1 VKLTA
6 VPLALGGDLAFAPA
20 WLPPTE
26 ADARFA
32 GLRASVLWS
41 QGTITMFGRSL
52 LEPRLTAWFGEADY
66 TYSGRT
72 VHAAPWTPDLADLR
86 DRVSRAAGASF
97 NAVLLNRYRDGNDS
111 MGMHSDDEPELGSN
125 PTIASVS
132 LGASRR
138 FVLSPKT
145 KSARRGGTYEL
156 ELGHGS
162 LLVMSGEC
170 QHRYRHG
177 VPKEPG
183 RQGERINLTFRLIL
197 PR

>member
-1 VKLTA
+1 VTLEA
-6 VPLALGGDLAFAPA
+6 VPLALGGALAFDPA
-20 WLPPTE
+20 WLPFAE

-32 GLRASVLWS
+32 ALRASIPWS
-41 QGTITMFGRSL
+41 QGTITMFGRL
-52 LEPRLTAWFGEADY
+52 VLEPRLTAWFGDADY

-72 VHAAPWTPDLADLR
+72 VGAAPWTAELAELR
-86 DRVSRAAGASF
+86 DLVSRAAGAPF
-97 NAVLLNRYRDGNDS
+97 NAVLLNLYRDGNDS
-111 MGMHSDDEPELGSN
+111 MGMHSDDEPELGPN

-132 LGASRR
+132 LGATRR

-145 KSARRGGTYEL
+145 KSVRRDGTYEL

-177 VPKEPG
+177 VPKAPSSL
-183 RQGERINLTFRLIL
+183 GERINLTFRRVL

>member
-1 VKLTA
+1 VTPA
-6 VPLALGGDLAFAPA
+6 PVPLALGGALALAPT
-20 WLPPTE
+20 WLLPAE

-32 GLRASVLWS
+32 ALRASVPWS
-41 QGTITMFGRSL
+41 QGTITMFGRL
-52 LEPRLTAWFGEADY
+52 VLEPRLTAWFGDADY

-72 VHAAPWTPDLADLR
+72 VRAGPWTPDLAELR

-97 NAVLLNRYRDGNDS
+97 NAVLLNLYRDGNDS
-111 MGMHSDDEPELGSN
+111 MGMHSDDEPELGQN

-132 LGASRR
+132 LGATRR

-145 KSARRGGTYEL
+145 KSARQDGTYEL

-177 VPKEPG
+177 VPKEP
-183 RQGERINLTFRLIL
+183 RRLGERVNLTFRYIQ
-197 PR
+197 RR